1 MEISPDLNGPEGA
14 IRDKANRR
22 LAVRLS
28 LVAIFFVGFGFALVP
43 LYNAFCKV
51 TGFNGRTNEKAQA
64 ADKNTQVDA
73 TRWVTVQFLSHTM
86 PGVNLDFAPEEFSVK
101 VNPGALSHTNFTVTN
116 KSDRVFVGQAIP
128 SITPATAA
136 IHFQKVECFCF
147 NEQTFQPGEK
157 RTMPVV
163 FVVKPDLDKD
173 MRTVTLS
180 YTFFEAVKKGG

>member
-1 MEISPDLNGPEGA
+1 MEVPPDLTGA
-14 IRDKANRR
+14 AGTVRDQANRR
-22 LAVRLS
+22 LALRLVM
-28 LVAIFFVGFGFALVP
+28 VAVFFVGFGFALVP
-43 LYNAFCKV
+43 LYNAFCKI
-51 TGFNGRTNEKAQA
+51 TGFNGRTNDKAQV
-64 ADKNTQVDA
+64 ADKNTQVDMS
-73 TRWVTVQFLSHTM
+73 RSVTVQFLSHTM
-86 PGVNLDFAPEEFSVK
+86 PGVNLDFAPEIFSMK

-163 FVVKPDLDKD
+163 FVVKPELDQDL
-173 MRTVTLS
+173 RTVTLS